1 MHERTGA
8 PSTFLARPNQPAE
21 LVKAVRAVLRKELGK
36 RPSGADTARRLAM
49 NQRSLVRYLSSE
61 GTSFREISREVH
73 LDASQRLLKKGA
85 SVTHVAEALGF
96 SEIAAFT
103 RAFRRWSGETPSS
116 WKLRQEQRKAEQP
129 RAASTTR
136 KPQDRK
142 QH

>member
-8 PSTFLARPNQPAE
+8 PSTFLARPIQPAE
-21 LVKAVRAVLRKELGK
+21 LVKAVRAILRKELGK
-36 RPSGADTARRLAM
+36 RPSGADTARRLET

-103 RAFRRWSGETPSS
+103 RAFRRWSGETPTS
-116 WKLRQEQRKAEQP
+116 WKLRHEQHKAERP
-129 RAASTTR
+129 GAASAR
-136 KPQDRK
+136 
-142 QH
+142 